1 MTNREFFNAII
12 TGTVVLNAGKESE
25 TSYPAYADGVL
36 IDELVEFAKTSI
48 EKINKKNEA
57 AKGREKKS
65 AKPNPENE
73 ALKNTIFDGM
83 EPGTTYTAKVIA
95 DTFDI
100 NTQKASAML
109 RQMVAAGTIEEVET
123 KKNAAKEYRRPID

>member
-1 MTNREFFNAII
+1 MTNREFFNAIV
-12 TGTVVLNAGKESE
+12 TGTVVLNAGKETE

-57 AKGREKKS
+57 AKGRERKS
-65 AKPNPENE
+65 AKTNPENE

-83 EPGTTYTAKVIA
+83 EVGTIYTAKVIA
-95 DTFDI
+95 ETFDI
-100 NTQKASAML
+100 STQKASAML
-109 RQMVAAGTIEEVET
+109 RLMVADERIEEVET
-123 KKNAAKEYRRPID
+123 KKNAAKEYRRVN

>member
-12 TGTVVLNAGKESE
+12 TGTVVLNAGKETE

-36 IDELVEFAKTSI
+36 IDELVDFAKASV

-57 AKGREKKS
+57 AKGRERKS

-73 ALKNTIFDGM
+73 TLKNTIFDGM
-83 EPGTTYTAKVIA
+83 EVGTTYTAKVIA

-109 RQMVAAGTIEEVET
+109 RQMVAEERIEEIET
-123 KKNAAKEYRRPID
+123 KKNAAKEYRRAN